1 MGSRLAAE
9 NHVWS
14 VWNRIE
20 VTWGSLG
27 CHLVVQIRS
36 NPCQIQSNPVQIRSK
51 PVQIRIRIGPWPL
64 QVGSGWS
71 RQVGNHRKSSQP
83 IRTQTVWS
91 IHWSIQVCSTALSID
106 NPSVALI
113 HYTSTSKSVQT
124 GSCRVQTG
132 YICTSKSTNKQVGC
146 IPKSAQHGSEAPA
159 SRTRHGRTQPS
170 GAKSGS
176 DPSRV
181 RPVFKT
187 S

>member
-1 MGSRLAAE
+1 M
-9 NHVWS
+9 
-14 VWNRIE
+14 
-20 VTWGSLG
+20 
-27 CHLVVQIRS
+27 IRDLLCMDFILYTYTYTYTHILYIYIHTYIYLS
-36 NPCQIQSNPVQIRSK
+36 IDRS
-51 PVQIRIRIGPWPL
+51 IDL
-64 QVGSGWS
+64 
-71 RQVGNHRKSSQP
+71 
-83 IRTQTVWS
+83 S
-91 IHWSIQVCSTALSID
+91 IYLSID

-187 S
+187 N

>member
-1 MGSRLAAE
+1 MQNTGDFALHTRVEIIA
-9 NHVWS
+9 
-14 VWNRIE
+14 
-20 VTWGSLG
+20 
-27 CHLVVQIRS
+27 
-36 NPCQIQSNPVQIRSK
+36 
-51 PVQIRIRIGPWPL
+51 
-64 QVGSGWS
+64 
-71 RQVGNHRKSSQP
+71 NHRKSSQT
-83 IRTQTVWS
+83 IAKRSRTIPNVTNLRIHCISSSLS
-91 IHWSIQVCSTALSID
+91 IYLSIYLSID

-187 S
+187 N